1 MKWIKLI
8 LHSLF
13 GWRIDKPD
21 VVVTVVA
28 SYHLNVN
35 LSGVPG
41 GEIQKF
47 EVHKPVGSVLHS
59 HVFCVHDGGFC
70 NDR

>member
-1 MKWIKLI
+1 MKWIKLV
-8 LHSLF
+8 LDSLF

-47 EVHKPVGSVLHS
+47 KVHKPIGGVLHS
-59 HVFCVHDGGFC
+59 HVFSVHDGGFC